1 MKKILL
7 TFAFVCL
14 LTLLFVSNNVVASSE
29 NEEQEKVYVSKDI
42 GLKELKV
49 MLEQQ
54 KTDFQNNE
62 PFAHKNVSKLTDTD
76 EAVLVFYATTSVD
89 KQKLKS
95 FTYEIED
102 VETYKQGSKT
112 FVEAYII
119 RNFVFGK
126 DNVETSLGD
135 NIKLDITKENV
146 SKQSKTLMKKASIS
160 ESPTLEF
167 ENEGQDSS
175 DIKLDQFLKNYKEEV
190 QENKKNE
197 VNTAKSLSSSE
208 LVVSASSV
216 KGYNRWKA
224 MQYAEKYALKPNKS
238 YKYWKNADCTNFVS
252 QALRAGS
259 MPYFKEWKP
268 YTNAWIN
275 AGSFRNYILEPGGI
289 KMKTVKDVYENAAL
303 GDVYHYDYNNKIG
316 LPWPDGWMDH
326 TAIVTSR
333 ANYKIYVSYHTN
345 NRKNVTREYF
355 TSKQGGKRYL
365 SSIRN

>member
-7 TFAFVCL
+7 TFVFACL
-14 LTLLFVSNNVVASSE
+14 LTLLFVSNNVVASSD
-29 NEEQEKVYVSKDI
+29 NGEQKKIYVSNDI

-135 NIKLDITKENV
+135 NIKLDITKKNV
-146 SKQSKTLMKKASIS
+146 SKQSKTLMKKASVS

>member
-89 KQKLKS
+89 KQKLIS

-167 ENEGQDSS
+167 ENKGQDSS

-190 QENKKNE
+190 QENKKM
-197 VNTAKSLSSSE
+197 KL
-208 LVVSASSV
+208 
-216 KGYNRWKA
+216 
-224 MQYAEKYALKPNKS
+224 
-238 YKYWKNADCTNFVS
+238 
-252 QALRAGS
+252 
-259 MPYFKEWKP
+259 
-268 YTNAWIN
+268 
-275 AGSFRNYILEPGGI
+275 ILL
-289 KMKTVKDVYENAAL
+289 NL
-303 GDVYHYDYNNKIG
+303 
-316 LPWPDGWMDH
+316 
-326 TAIVTSR
+326 
-333 ANYKIYVSYHTN
+333 
-345 NRKNVTREYF
+345 
-355 TSKQGGKRYL
+355 
-365 SSIRN
+365 